1 MTPSPRPRTKE
12 YLDAIVR
19 CEGGGEVCLRGGG
32 QLVEGGTAP
41 AISMRPSTTDW
52 SSAGDVFVS
61 AQRSSTRGGDLG
73 GCLALLIASDT
84 ADRTV
89 AAAPGGAWVG
99 CPTVNDPNQAD
110 ASSYS

>member
-1 MTPSPRPRTKE
+1 M
-12 YLDAIVR
+12 
-19 CEGGGEVCLRGGG
+19 CLRGGG

-61 AQRSSTRGGDLG
+61 AQRSSTRGGDRG
-73 GCLALLIASDT
+73 GCRALRMASDT
-84 ADRTV
+84 ADLTV
-89 AAAPGGAWVG
+89 AAAPGGACVG
-99 CPTVNDPNQAD
+99 CPTVSEPNQAE

>member
-1 MTPSPRPRTKE
+1 M
-12 YLDAIVR
+12 
-19 CEGGGEVCLRGGG
+19 CLRGGG

-73 GCLALLIASDT
+73 GCLALRIASDT

-89 AAAPGGAWVG
+89 AAAPGGACVG
-99 CPTVNDPNQAD
+99 WPTVSEPSQAD

>member
-1 MTPSPRPRTKE
+1 MTPSPRPPIKD
-12 YLDAIVR
+12 YMDAIVR
-19 CEGGGEVCLRGGG
+19 WKEGGEVCLRGGG

-61 AQRSSTRGGDLG
+61 AQRSSTRGGDRG
-73 GCLALLIASDT
+73 GCLADLIASDT
-84 ADRTV
+84 AERTV
-89 AAAPGGAWVG
+89 AAAPGGACVG
-99 CPTVNDPNQAD
+99 CPTVSEPNQAD

>member
-1 MTPSPRPRTKE
+1 MRK
-12 YLDAIVR
+12 
-19 CEGGGEVCLRGGG
+19 GGGVSKGGG

-61 AQRSSTRGGDLG
+61 AQRSSTRGGERG
-73 GCLALLIASDT
+73 GCLADLIASDT
-84 ADRTV
+84 AERTV
-89 AAAPGGAWVG
+89 AAAPGGACVG
-99 CPTVNDPNQAD
+99 CPTVSDPNQAE

>member
-1 MTPSPRPRTKE
+1 M
-12 YLDAIVR
+12 
-19 CEGGGEVCLRGGG
+19 CLRGGG

-61 AQRSSTRGGDLG
+61 AQRSSTRGGDRG

-84 ADRTV
+84 AERTV
-89 AAAPGGAWVG
+89 AAAPGGACVG
-99 CPTVNDPNQAD
+99 CPTVNDPSQAE